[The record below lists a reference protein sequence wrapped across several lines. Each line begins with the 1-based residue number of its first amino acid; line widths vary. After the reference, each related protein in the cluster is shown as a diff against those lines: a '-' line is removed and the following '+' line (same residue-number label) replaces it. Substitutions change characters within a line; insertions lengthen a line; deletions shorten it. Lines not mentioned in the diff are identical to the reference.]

1 MIRLRDVTVAYG
13 DKVILDNI
21 NLDIHQGETLAVL
34 GASGSGKSTI
44 LRLIIGLQK
53 PTKGHVFFQDTDI
66 TAYDEDQLMEVR
78 RHMGMVFQY
87 SALFDSMTVGENVA
101 FGLRQH
107 THDDA
112 ATRQR
117 IVKEKLHL
125 VGLDGI
131 EDMMP
136 NNLSGGMK
144 KRVSLARAIALD
156 PLRCMDI
163 NRLVVNMQKQ
173 LHATSVIVTHDMDSA
188 FFVADRL
195 AYLQDGRFRLIA
207 DKKSF
212 AQTDDEDVQRFIHGG
227 RLPEERGDSL

>member
-53 PTKGHVFFQDTDI
+53 PTRGHVFFHDTDI
-66 TAYDEDQLMEVR
+66 TTYDEDQLMEVR
-78 RHMGMVFQY
+78 RHMGMVF
-87 SALFDSMTVGENVA
+87 
-101 FGLRQH
+101 
-107 THDDA
+107 
-112 ATRQR
+112 
-117 IVKEKLHL
+117 
-125 VGLDGI
+125 
-131 EDMMP
+131 
-136 NNLSGGMK
+136 GMK

-156 PLRCMDI
+156 PQVILYDEPTAGLDPLRCMDI
-163 NRLVVNMQKQ
+163 NRLVVSMQKQ
-173 LHATSVIVTHDMDSA
+173 IHATSVIVTHDMDSA

>member
-1 MIRLRDVTVAYG
+1 MPKAVLKESGSDDEIRRDIDYIHFYLQLYLIRFIILRRIMIRLRDVTVAYG

-125 VGLDGI
+125 VGSMGLKI
-131 EDMMP
+131 
-136 NNLSGGMK
+136 
-144 KRVSLARAIALD
+144 
-156 PLRCMDI
+156 
-163 NRLVVNMQKQ
+163 
-173 LHATSVIVTHDMDSA
+173 
-188 FFVADRL
+188 
-195 AYLQDGRFRLIA
+195 
-207 DKKSF
+207 
-212 AQTDDEDVQRFIHGG
+212 
-227 RLPEERGDSL
+227 